1 MKKENLVEFLSSIIE
16 EDAIISRLYNLF
28 HIKYGY
34 EIQELDGL
42 VQYGIRNSNFII
54 ENIDNSDVTYDKV
67 EWREDNNF
75 QEVVI
80 IEQCDFIK
88 LLFSENPEIPKDFV
102 QFLD

>member
-42 VQYGIRNSNFII
+42 VQYGINS
-54 ENIDNSDVTYDKV
+54 
-67 EWREDNNF
+67 
-75 QEVVI
+75 
-80 IEQCDFIK
+80 
-88 LLFSENPEIPKDFV
+88 
-102 QFLD
+102 

>member
-42 VQYGIRNSNFII
+42 VQYGISNSNFII
-54 ENIDNSDVTYDKV
+54 EQS
-67 EWREDNNF
+67 
-75 QEVVI
+75 
-80 IEQCDFIK
+80 DFIK

>member
-1 MKKENLVEFLSSIIE
+1 M
-16 EDAIISRLYNLF
+16 
-28 HIKYGY
+28 
-34 EIQELDGL
+34 
-42 VQYGIRNSNFII
+42 QYGIRNSNFII

-80 IEQCDFIK
+80 IEQSDFIK